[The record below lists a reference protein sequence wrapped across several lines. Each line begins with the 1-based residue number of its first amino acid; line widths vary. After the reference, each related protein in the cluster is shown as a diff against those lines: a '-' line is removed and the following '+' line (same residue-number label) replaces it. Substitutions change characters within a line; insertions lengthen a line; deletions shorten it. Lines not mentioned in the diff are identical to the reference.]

1 MLTPE
6 YMQLIGE
13 GAEEIASQ
21 LHTDIIN
28 AIVERITIRLG
39 RGDDY
44 VLTAKDKW
52 QIEVLQDAGLLREDI
67 EKEIAKRTK
76 QQLKEIR
83 KAFEDAGVTSVDY
96 DNEVYRA
103 AGLSPA
109 PLQQSPHLIR
119 LMQRAYEAT
128 QGEWRNYT
136 RTTADEA
143 QRLFIEQCDRAY
155 NLVST
160 GAVSYTEAVKNAV
173 ETIAADGVTITYPS
187 GHTDTIETATL
198 RAVRTGVSQA
208 TAAITD
214 ARMDEMEW
222 DIILVSSHLGA
233 RVTDAEDFTNHS
245 WWQGKFY
252 SKSGKDPRFPPFSV
266 CGMGNVQGIHGANC
280 RHHHMPG
287 DGEFNPFEDYDSEDN
302 RKQYELD
309 QRQRA
314 LERRIRKTK
323 REIMAAKTATK
334 NGDEATK
341 AKMQKLYKRKAALL
355 KKQNKAYNKFCEDND
370 LKRLQDRLHVAGW
383 NKSQASAAGAAA
395 RKRNGPKTAVKTLE
409 KAEKSSTI
417 KLNKRAGETLNS
429 AADPMAEVF
438 GAGVASN
445 PKEIEKFKDRLKKY
459 NVKLVEHETESL
471 GYCPGLRKGTPG
483 TAYISKGASY
493 SAWAHEMQHVEDDM
507 AEGWLGMSVI
517 ADPDKRYAM
526 EVRAYDVEIELA
538 LQAGRT
544 DIADRLRANLEE
556 ERRKIYGE

>member
-6 YMQLIGE
+6 YLQLIGE

-44 VLTAKDKW
+44 ILTPTDKW
-52 QIEVLQDAGLLREDI
+52 QIEVLQEAGLLREDI

-76 QQLKEIR
+76 LQLKEIR
-83 KAFEDAGVTSVDY
+83 RAFEDAGVTSTEY

-103 AGLSPA
+103 AGLSPE

-143 QRLFIEQCDRAY
+143 QKLFIEQCDKAY

-160 GAVSYTEAVKNAV
+160 GAMSYTEAVKNVV

-214 ARMDEMEW
+214 ARMDEMNW

-233 RVTDAEDFTNHS
+233 RVTAAEDFTNHS

-287 DGEFNPFEDYDSEDN
+287 DGENNPFEQYDSEEN

-323 REIMAAKTATK
+323 RETLAAKTAMK

-341 AKMQKLYKRKAALL
+341 AEMQKLYERKAALL
-355 KKQNKAYNKFCEDND
+355 QKQNKAYNKFCADNG
-370 LKRLQDRLHVAGW
+370 LKRLQDRLHVSGW
-383 NKSQASAAGAAA
+383 NKRQASAASGTVKHVQTVANRTIA
-395 RKRNGPKTAVKTLE
+395 RGTPEEKLDLYFKEKPVVDLLDKHGIKYIQRINKKEIIVDAGMPKIASERQHAVDNRVQKPDRSEMDIQRAQAFVDESKLTLYAHDRETIKFMAESGYAVLNFENELVTAVPQKW
-409 KAEKSSTI
+409 
-417 KLNKRAGETLNS
+417 R
-429 AADPMAEVF
+429 
-438 GAGVASN
+438 
-445 PKEIEKFKDRLKKY
+445 KKY
-459 NVKLVEHETESL
+459 DKYIEGEPRNEET
-471 GYCPGLRKGTPG
+471 
-483 TAYISKGASY
+483 
-493 SAWAHEMQHVEDDM
+493 
-507 AEGWLGMSVI
+507 
-517 ADPDKRYAM
+517 
-526 EVRAYDVEIELA
+526 
-538 LQAGRT
+538 
-544 DIADRLRANLEE
+544 
-556 ERRKIYGE
+556 

>member
-6 YMQLIGE
+6 YLQLIGE

-44 VLTAKDKW
+44 ILTPTDKW
-52 QIEVLQDAGLLREDI
+52 QIEVLQEAGLLREDI

-76 QQLKEIR
+76 LQLKEIR
-83 KAFEDAGVTSVDY
+83 RAFEDAGVTSTEY

-103 AGLSPA
+103 AGLSPK

-160 GAVSYTEAVKNAV
+160 GAMSYTEAVKNAV
-173 ETIAADGVTITYPS
+173 ENIAADGVTITYPS

-214 ARMDEMEW
+214 ARMDEMNW

-233 RVTDAEDFTNHS
+233 RVTAAEDFTNHS

-287 DGEFNPFEDYDSEDN
+287 DGENNPFEQYDSEEN

-323 REIMAAKTATK
+323 RELQAAKTSIK
-334 NGDEATK
+334 NGDNATK
-341 AKMQKLYKRKAALL
+341 AEMQKYYDRKAALL
-355 KKQNKAYNKFCEDND
+355 KKQNKAYNDFCEENG

-383 NKSQASAAGAAA
+383 NRSQSSAASAAA
-395 RKRNGPKTAVKTLE
+395 RKKSKRKEARSSEMFTVIPPPKGDSIQPRNVYNELGKSEIGKTTLDFIKT
-409 KAEKSSTI
+409 
-417 KLNKRAGETLNS
+417 NS
-429 AADPMAEVF
+429 VP
-438 GAGVASN
+438 
-445 PKEIEKFKDRLKKY
+445 
-459 NVKLVEHETESL
+459 
-471 GYCPGLRKGTPG
+471 
-483 TAYISKGASY
+483 
-493 SAWAHEMQHVEDDM
+493 
-507 AEGWLGMSVI
+507 
-517 ADPDKRYAM
+517 
-526 EVRAYDVEIELA
+526 VEINYTSEYEPGVRGTTYGNTIYVSAQVTKSIKTTAKTIIHEAAHLQLNTKVNSQHEEAYCFAQEAKHDKAQLTYSDLRNIIKQVKRLYPELKW
-538 LQAGRT
+538 R
-544 DIADRLRANLEE
+544 
-556 ERRKIYGE
+556 

>member
-6 YMQLIGE
+6 YLQLIGE

-44 VLTAKDKW
+44 ILTPTDKW
-52 QIEVLQDAGLLREDI
+52 QIEVLQEAGLLREDI

-76 QQLKEIR
+76 LQLKEIR
-83 KAFEDAGVTSVDY
+83 RAFEDAGVTSTEY

-103 AGLSPA
+103 AGLSPE

-143 QRLFIEQCDRAY
+143 QKLFIDQCDKAY

-160 GAVSYTEAVKNAV
+160 GAMSYTEAVKNAV

-214 ARMDEMEW
+214 ARMDEMNW

-233 RVTDAEDFTNHS
+233 RVTAAEDFTNHS

-252 SKSGKDPRFPPFSV
+252 SKSGKDKRFPPFEV

-287 DGEFNPFEDYDSEDN
+287 DGENNPFEQYDSEEN

-309 QRQRA
+309 QHQRA

-323 REIMAAKTATK
+323 RETMAAKTAMK

-341 AKMQKLYKRKAALL
+341 AEMQKLYERKAALL
-355 KKQNKAYNKFCEDND
+355 QKQNKAYNNFCEENG
-370 LKRLQDRLHVAGW
+370 LKRLQDRLHVSGW
-383 NKSQASAAGAAA
+383 NKSQASAASAAA
-395 RKRNGPKTAVKTLE
+395 KKKSKQSGGKIERGSLKWQQKRNADAQKHYETVRNTDDILQIARNVQMPESDIQTIKNHIFYNKHIKYDGEIERFDPDYDMAVAWKRLSEGKQVETDLLLLKHELLESQVETLYNLTASEAHAIADEKYPWHKTL
-409 KAEKSSTI
+409 
-417 KLNKRAGETLNS
+417 
-429 AADPMAEVF
+429 
-438 GAGVASN
+438 
-445 PKEIEKFKDRLKKY
+445 IEK
-459 NVKLVEHETESL
+459 L
-471 GYCPGLRKGTPG
+471 GEEGE
-483 TAYISKGASY
+483 A
-493 SAWAHEMQHVEDDM
+493 DD
-507 AEGWLGMSVI
+507 L
-517 ADPDKRYAM
+517 
-526 EVRAYDVEIELA
+526 L
-538 LQAGRT
+538 
-544 DIADRLRANLEE
+544 
-556 ERRKIYGE
+556 

>member
-6 YMQLIGE
+6 YLQLIGE

-44 VLTAKDKW
+44 ILTPTDKW
-52 QIEVLQDAGLLREDI
+52 QIEVLQEAGLLREDI

-76 QQLKEIR
+76 LQLKEIR
-83 KAFEDAGVTSVDY
+83 KAFEDAGVTSVEY
-96 DNEVYRA
+96 DNEIYRA
-103 AGLSPA
+103 AGLSPE

-173 ETIAADGVTITYPS
+173 ETIAADGVAVTYTKRNPDGS
-187 GHTDTIETATL
+187 IKSIHTDTIETATL

-214 ARMDEMEW
+214 ARMDEMDW

-252 SKSGKDPRFPPFSV
+252 SKSGKDPRFPPFDV

-287 DGEFNPFEDYDSEDN
+287 DGEFNPFEDYDSEEN

-323 REIMAAKTATK
+323 RETMAAKTAMK

-341 AKMQKLYKRKAALL
+341 AEMQKLYERKAALL
-355 KKQNKAYNKFCEDND
+355 QKQNKAYNKFCEDND
-370 LKRLQDRLHVAGW
+370 LKRLQDRLRVSGW
-383 NKSQASAAGAAA
+383 NKSQASAA
-395 RKRNGPKTAVKTLE
+395 
-409 KAEKSSTI
+409 
-417 KLNKRAGETLNS
+417 S
-429 AADPMAEVF
+429 AAV
-438 GAGVASN
+438 
-445 PKEIEKFKDRLKKY
+445 RKK
-459 NVKLVEHETESL
+459 KKT
-471 GYCPGLRKGTPG
+471 
-483 TAYISKGASY
+483 
-493 SAWAHEMQHVEDDM
+493 
-507 AEGWLGMSVI
+507 
-517 ADPDKRYAM
+517 
-526 EVRAYDVEIELA
+526 
-538 LQAGRT
+538 
-544 DIADRLRANLEE
+544 
-556 ERRKIYGE
+556 

>member
-52 QIEVLQDAGLLREDI
+52 QIEVLEEAGFLREDI

-76 QQLKEIR
+76 LQLKEIR
-83 KAFEDAGVTSVDY
+83 RAFEDAGVTSLDY

-173 ETIAADGVTITYPS
+173 ETIAADGVTVTYPS

-214 ARMDEMEW
+214 ARMDEMDW

-233 RVTDAEDFTNHS
+233 RVTATEDYTNHS

-252 SKSGKDPRFPPFSV
+252 SKSGRDPRFPPFDV

-287 DGEFNPFEDYDSEDN
+287 DGEFNPFEDYDSEEN

-309 QRQRA
+309 QHQRA

-323 REIMAAKTATK
+323 RETLAAKTAMK

-341 AKMQKLYKRKAALL
+341 AEMQKLYERKAALL
-355 KKQNKAYNKFCEDND
+355 QKQNKAYNKFCEDND

-383 NKSQASAAGAAA
+383 NKSQASAASGTVKHVQAVANRTIVHGTPEEKLDLYFKEKPVVDLLDKHGIKYIQRINEKEIIVDA
-395 RKRNGPKTAVKTLE
+395 GMPNIRGETNHAVENRNNKLDRADMTMERAQQFVSLSKLTLYQHEKQTVKFLADEGYSVLSVDNRLITAVPQKWRKKYDKYL
-409 KAEKSSTI
+409 
-417 KLNKRAGETLNS
+417 AGEENEQT
-429 AADPMAEVF
+429 
-438 GAGVASN
+438 
-445 PKEIEKFKDRLKKY
+445 R
-459 NVKLVEHETESL
+459 
-471 GYCPGLRKGTPG
+471 
-483 TAYISKGASY
+483 
-493 SAWAHEMQHVEDDM
+493 
-507 AEGWLGMSVI
+507 
-517 ADPDKRYAM
+517 
-526 EVRAYDVEIELA
+526 
-538 LQAGRT
+538 
-544 DIADRLRANLEE
+544 
-556 ERRKIYGE
+556 